1 MKYPKYIKDQLKGK
15 TKDAFIRALLKD
27 GFIFDDS
34 SGAIRVYR
42 HKDGRRVTIHYHP
55 HQTFERIPGVLKGLL
70 KDLGWTV
77 KDMKRLKLVK

>member
-1 MKYPKYIKDQLKGK
+1 MKYPKHVWDQLKGK
-15 TKDAFIRALLKD
+15 TKDEFISALLKD

-42 HKDGRRVTIHYHP
+42 HPDGRRVTIHYHP
-55 HQTFERIPGVLKGLL
+55 HQTFEHMRNVLKGLL
-70 KDLGWTV
+70 KDIGWTV